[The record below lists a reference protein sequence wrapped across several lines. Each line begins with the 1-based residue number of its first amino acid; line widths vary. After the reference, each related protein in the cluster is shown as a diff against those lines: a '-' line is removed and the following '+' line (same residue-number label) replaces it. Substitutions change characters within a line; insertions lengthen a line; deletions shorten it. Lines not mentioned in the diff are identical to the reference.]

1 MMPISTSSFKSYT
14 TVKRTLLAI
23 LTGAMLLSLAS
34 CKTTATNRRQLN
46 FMSDAQLN
54 KMGAQTY
61 QNIIKKSKLSK
72 NRRLVRQVEEIG
84 RRIAAASGANFNWEF
99 VVIEDDKQV
108 NAFCLPGGKIAVY
121 TGILPV
127 AKNNAGLAAIMGH
140 EVAHAVLR
148 HGGERMSQAMLV
160 NIGLTVANVAL
171 QNNRNRQLI
180 AGALGAGATFG
191 IMMPFSRS
199 NETEADRLGIEYM
212 AKAGYDPSESVTLW
226 HRMAAA
232 GGGRR
237 QPEMLSTHPDPIRR
251 ANDLKKMLPRVAGMY
266 ASSSKQ
272 RTRNLAH

>member
-1 MMPISTSSFKSYT
+1 MTNTRSIANRL
-14 TVKRTLLAI
+14 KRFGTAALA
-23 LTGAMLLSLAS
+23 GAMLLGVAS
-34 CKTTATNRRQLN
+34 CKTTVTNRRQLN

-61 QNIIKKSKLSK
+61 QDILKKSKLSK

-84 RRIAAASGANFNWEF
+84 RRIAAASGANFDWEF
-99 VVIEDDKQV
+99 AVIEDDKQA

-121 TGILPV
+121 TGILPI

-140 EVAHAVLR
+140 EVAHAVLK
-148 HGGERMSQAMLV
+148 HGGERMSQAVLV
-160 NIGLTVANVAL
+160 NLGLTVASVTL

-199 NETEADRLGIEYM
+199 NESEADSLGLEYM
-212 AKAGYDPSESVTLW
+212 AKAGYDPKESVTLW
-226 HRMAAA
+226 HRMAKS
-232 GGGRR
+232 GGGR

-251 ANDLKKMLPRVAGMY
+251 AGDLERMLPRVAGMY
-266 ASSSKQ
+266 GGSSKQ
-272 RTRNLAH
+272 RTRKLAL